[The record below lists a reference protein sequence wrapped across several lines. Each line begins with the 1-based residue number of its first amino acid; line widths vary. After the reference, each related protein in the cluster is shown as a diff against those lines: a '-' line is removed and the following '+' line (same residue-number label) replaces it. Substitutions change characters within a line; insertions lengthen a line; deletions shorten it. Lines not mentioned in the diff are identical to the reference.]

1 MVNEDI
7 VLGHQ
12 ISTIGIEIDKAKVEI
27 IEQLPPPLNVKG
39 VRSFLGHE
47 GFYRRF
53 IKDFSKI
60 AKPMTNL
67 LEKEA
72 PFVFDDA
79 CLKAFI
85 TLKKQ
90 HVSAPIITTPIWSLP
105 FQLMCDASD
114 YVVGVVLR

>member
-1 MVNEDI
+1 MVKEGI

-12 ISTIGIEIDKAKVEI
+12 IFAKGIEVDNAKLEI

-39 VRSFLGHE
+39 VRSFLRHA

-60 AKPMTNL
+60 EKYKTNL

-72 PFVFDDA
+72 PFVFHDA
-79 CLKAFI
+79 CLQSFI

-90 HVSAPIITTPIWSLP
+90 LVSTHIITTPIW
-105 FQLMCDASD
+105 
-114 YVVGVVLR
+114 VLVIMLWVLY

>member
-1 MVNEDI
+1 MVNGCI

-12 ISTIGIEIDKAKVEI
+12 IYAKGIEIDKAKVEI

-39 VRSFLGHE
+39 VRSFLGHVD
-47 GFYRRF
+47 FYRRF

-60 AKPMTNL
+60 AKLMTNL

-72 PFVFDDA
+72 HFVFDDT

-85 TLKKQ
+85 TLKK
-90 HVSAPIITTPIWSLP
+90 
-105 FQLMCDASD
+105 
-114 YVVGVVLR
+114 